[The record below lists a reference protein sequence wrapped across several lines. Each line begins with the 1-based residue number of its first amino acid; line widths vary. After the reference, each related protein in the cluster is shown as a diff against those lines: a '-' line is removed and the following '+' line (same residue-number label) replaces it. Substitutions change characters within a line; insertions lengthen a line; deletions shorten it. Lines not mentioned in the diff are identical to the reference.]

1 MPGHGAPRFGS
12 VIFDCDSTLSAVEG
26 IDELAGP
33 RKPEIAALT
42 AGAMRG
48 EFPLEAVYG
57 RRLAIIRPSRA
68 DIEALARRYIAAAV
82 TGAREVVA
90 SLREAGVEVG
100 IVSGGLRP
108 ALLPLA
114 AWLGIPEHRVAAVDL
129 HFDARGDY
137 AGYDDASPLAKSG
150 GKRELLALWR
160 PTLRPPVLFVGDGAT
175 DLEARPEVD
184 AFVAFMGVV
193 QRPAIA
199 AAADVVVSTP
209 SLLPVLDIVFAGD
222 TLAPA
227 SPSS

>member
-1 MPGHGAPRFGS
+1 MAGHSVPRFGS

-48 EFPLEAVYG
+48 DYPLETVYG

-68 DIEALARRYIAAAV
+68 DIETLARRYIAAAV

-90 SLREAGVEVG
+90 SLQEAGVEVG

-114 AWLGIPEHRVAAVDL
+114 EWLGIPEHRVAAVDL

-199 AAADVVVSTP
+199 AAADVIVSTP

-222 TLAPA
+222 ALASD

>member
-1 MPGHGAPRFGS
+1 MPGRAPPRFGS
-12 VIFDCDSTLSAVEG
+12 VIFDCDSTLTALEG

-42 AGAMRG
+42 AAAMRG

-57 RRLAIIRPSRA
+57 RRLAIIRPTRA
-68 DIEALARRYIAAAV
+68 DIESLARRYIAAAV

-90 SLREAGVEVG
+90 ALREAGVEVG

-108 ALLPLA
+108 ALLPFA
-114 AWLGIPEHRVAAVDL
+114 GWLGIPESRVAAVDL

-150 GKRELLALWR
+150 GKRELLARWR

-184 AFVAFMGVV
+184 VFVAFMGVV
-193 QRPAIA
+193 DRPGIA
-199 AAADVVVSTP
+199 AAADIVVSVP
-209 SLLPVLDIVFAGD
+209 SLLPVLDIVFASE
-222 TLAPA
+222 TLAPN

>member
-1 MPGHGAPRFGS
+1 MPGQSAPRFGT

-68 DIEALARRYIAAAV
+68 DIEVLARRYIAAAV

-184 AFVAFMGVV
+184 VFVAFMGVV

-199 AAADVVVSTP
+199 AAADVVVATP
-209 SLLPVLDIVFAGD
+209 SLLPLLDIVFAGD
-222 TLAPA
+222 ALAPG